1 MVHRRPRDPA
11 VNALRLALGTLT
23 VLPVRPPSSV
33 DRRTAGHAMVL
44 APLVALLLGVFVL
57 AVLWVLGGGTLL
69 LLGPAG
75 HGPGLRTSSLSPLV
89 AAAVAVALLALL
101 TRGMH
106 LDGLADVADGLGS
119 GRDRDRAL
127 AVMRQSDI
135 GPFGVVTLLLVLL
148 LQVASVDQLVQAPA
162 GQAAIVGALLLSRLV
177 LPALCLRGVPSARPD
192 GLGAT
197 VAGSVGIAGLLVA
210 AGLTAVASLLV
221 PLVVTASP
229 QHLYGGLLWS
239 SGFTVPHL
247 LALVGVPLIVTGLF
261 ARHCVRRFGGV
272 TGDVL
277 GACVEVCF
285 TTALLVAAM

>member
-1 MVHRRPRDPA
+1 M
-11 VNALRLALGTLT
+11 NALRLALGTLT

-57 AVLWVLGGGTLL
+57 AVLWVLGGGTLFV
-69 LLGPAG
+69 LGPGEHSFGSVGDADLL
-75 HGPGLRTSSLSPLV
+75 PARLSSLI
-89 AAAVAVALLALL
+89 AAVVAVALLAAL

-210 AGLTAVASLLV
+210 AGLAAVASLLV
-221 PLVVTASP
+221 PLVATASP

-247 LALVGVPLIVTGLF
+247 LALVVVPLLVTGLF
-261 ARHCVRRFGGV
+261 ARHCVRRLGGV

-285 TTALLVAAM
+285 TTALLVAAI

>member
-1 MVHRRPRDPA
+1 M
-11 VNALRLALGTLT
+11 NALRLALGTLT

-33 DRRTAGHAMVL
+33 DRRTAGRAMVL
-44 APLVALLLGVFVL
+44 APLVALLLGAVVL
-57 AVLWVLGGGTLL
+57 AVLWVLG
-69 LLGPAG
+69 
-75 HGPGLRTSSLSPLV
+75 TSSLSPLV
-89 AAAVAVALLALL
+89 AATVTVALLAAL
-101 TRGMH
+101 TRAMH

-148 LQVASVDQLVQAPA
+148 LQVACVEQLVQAPA
-162 GQAAIVGALLLSRLV
+162 GRALLALALVLSRLV

-197 VAGSVGIAGLLVA
+197 VAGSVGPGGLVVA
-210 AGLTAVASLLV
+210 AGLAALAALV
-221 PLVVTASP
+221 
-229 QHLYGGLLWS
+229 LW
-239 SGFTVPHL
+239 L
-247 LALVGVPLIVTGLF
+247 LALATPPALFSGVLGAGLPLPPVGVLAVVVVSLLATGVF
-261 ARHCVRRFGGV
+261 ARHCVHRFGGV

-285 TTALLVAAM
+285 TTALLVAAV

>member
-1 MVHRRPRDPA
+1 M
-11 VNALRLALGTLT
+11 NALRLALGTLT

-57 AVLWVLGGGTLL
+57 AVLWVLGGGTLFV
-69 LLGPAG
+69 LGPGEHSFGSVGDAD
-75 HGPGLRTSSLSPLV
+75 LRPARLSSLI
-89 AAAVAVALLALL
+89 AAVVAVALLAAL

-106 LDGLADVADGLGS
+106 LDGLADVADGLGT
-119 GRDRDRAL
+119 GRDRERAL

-221 PLVVTASP
+221 PLVATASP

-239 SGFTVPHL
+239 SGFTAPHL
-247 LALVGVPLIVTGLF
+247 LALVVVPLIVTGLF
-261 ARHCVRRFGGV
+261 ARHCVRRFGGI

-285 TTALLVAAM
+285 TTALLVAAI

>member
-1 MVHRRPRDPA
+1 
-11 VNALRLALGTLT
+11 
-23 VLPVRPPSSV
+23 
-33 DRRTAGHAMVL
+33 MVL
-44 APLVALLLGVFVL
+44 APLVGLLLGLVVL
-57 AVLWVLGGGTLL
+57 ALLWVLGGGTLL
-69 LLGPAG
+69 LPGPADQD
-75 HGPGLRTSSLSPLV
+75 PGLGRSSLSPLL
-89 AAAVAVALLALL
+89 AAAVAVALLTVL

-148 LQVASVDQLVQAPA
+148 LQVASVEQLVQVPA

-197 VAGSVGIAGLLVA
+197 VAGAVGVPGLLVA
-210 AGLTAVASLLV
+210 AGLAAVASLLV
-221 PLVVTASP
+221 SLVATASP
-229 QHLYGGLLWS
+229 QLLYGGRLWS
-239 SGFTVPHL
+239 SGFSVPHL
-247 LALVGVPLIVTGLF
+247 LALVAVPLLLTGLF
-261 ARHCVRRFGGV
+261 ARHCVRRFGGI

-285 TTALLVAAM
+285 TAALLVAAI

>member
-1 MVHRRPRDPA
+1 MHRRPSDPA

-33 DRRTAGHAMVL
+33 DRRTAGRAMVL
-44 APLVALLLGVFVL
+44 APLVGLVLGAVVLALL
-57 AVLWVLGGGTLL
+57 WVIGGGTLL
-69 LLGPAG
+69 LLGPADQ
-75 HGPGLRTSSLSPLV
+75 GPGLRSSSLSPLV
-89 AAAVAVALLALL
+89 AAAVAVSLLAAL
-101 TRGMH
+101 TRAMH

-119 GRDRDRAL
+119 GRDLDRAL

-148 LQVASVDQLVQAPA
+148 LQVACMEQLVQVPA

-197 VAGSVGIAGLLVA
+197 VAGSVGVPGLLVA
-210 AGLTAVASLLV
+210 VGLAAAASLLV
-221 PLVVTASP
+221 WVVATASP

-239 SGFTVPHL
+239 SGFSVPHL
-247 LALVGVPLIVTGLF
+247 LALVVVPLLLSGLF
-261 ARHCVRRFGGV
+261 AWHCVRRFGGI

-285 TTALLVAAM
+285 TTALLVAAI